1 MRRQSEGI
9 RGEAVVKAEILS
21 RLIEARDDRRPV
33 VLATRLL
40 SGEQIVLPAP
50 DAPAELSAAARRALE
65 RDESGTVK
73 LADGDWFLHAYNP
86 PPRLIVV
93 GAVHIAQALVPMAT
107 ELGLTVIVI
116 DPRRSFA
123 SADRFPNVR
132 VLTDWPD
139 EAMDTLT
146 LNARTAVVTLTH
158 DPKLDDPA
166 LDRALKSQA
175 FYIGA
180 LGSRRTHAARL
191 ARLRELGHGEEAL
204 ARIRG
209 PVGLDLEAVTAPEI
223 ALSILAEFVAV
234 RRNSPLALKVVA
246 KAA

>member
-1 MRRQSEGI
+1 M
-9 RGEAVVKAEILS
+9 KAEILA
-21 RLIEARDDRRPV
+21 RLIEARDDKEAV
-33 VLATRLL
+33 VLATKLP
-40 SGEQIVLPAP
+40 SGEQVVLPHP
-50 DAPAELSAAARRALE
+50 DAPPELAAAAKRALE
-65 RDESGTVK
+65 RDENGTVK
-73 LADGDWFLHAYNP
+73 LKDGDWFLHAYNP
-86 PPRLIVV
+86 PLRLIIV
-93 GAVHIAQALVPMAT
+93 GAVHIAQALVRRA
-107 ELGLTVIVI
+107 EQLGLTVIVV

-146 LNARTAVVTLTH
+146 LNERTAVVTLTH

-166 LDRALKSQA
+166 LDRALKSPA

-191 ARLRELGHGEEAL
+191 ARLRELGHNDAAL

-209 PVGLDLEAVTAPEI
+209 PVGLNLEAVTAPEI
-223 ALSILAEFVAV
+223 ALSIMAEFVAV
-234 RRNSPLALKVVA
+234 RRNSPLGHKEPA
-246 KAA
+246 KAAA